1 MSATANSI
9 VRNLRTLNPR
19 RHISAE
25 VKFQVKEFCVFVK
38 KVDRNTVIDVRFYC
52 KYKIIVDTK
61 LYDNNFKAMN

>member
-25 VKFQVKEFCVFVK
+25 EVKFQVKEFCVFVE
-38 KVDRNTVIDVRFYC
+38 KVEREVKFYC
-52 KYKIIVDTK
+52 R
-61 LYDNNFKAMN
+61 LYDNNFKAIN